1 MQPALSNPAP
11 VATVSS
17 KRILLVDVLRAVA
30 LFGIIINHIT
40 LSYLAGPSPAGNEQ
54 FNIFS
59 PLDSALNTG
68 SFVLTFGKFFTI
80 FSFLFGLSFAIQ
92 LGNAQ
97 RKGTAFT
104 GRFIWRLAILFAIGY
119 VHNLFYSGDI
129 LIVYAVLGLLLLP
142 ARYLSNK
149 VLLPLAL
156 LLILNV
162 PGLVQDIVHV
172 NAPPPTEAQIAAQAE
187 AGKGF
192 AKMSQ
197 EQYRIK
203 QSGSLQEVIQMNA
216 SSGLFMKFFFQ
227 VFTGR
232 LWITL
237 GLFLLGMYA
246 GRKKAFEYSASNAR
260 FFKKLLVISGVIA
273 LVSTVLALLYGSPF
287 GRAATPIGVL
297 GNFSFSIHQA
307 ALSTFYVAGITL
319 LYWQTS
325 ARVKLDY
332 LAPVGQMGL
341 TTYLMQ
347 SVFGLLV
354 YFGFGLGMMGKIGVT
369 GSIGLGVAFFAVQIL
384 FANWWMAHYR
394 YGMVEWLWRSLTCFE
409 MQPLR
414 RSTERNE
421 TEPAPE
427 ASVVPKL
434 AR

>member
-104 GRFIWRLAILFAIGY
+104 RRFIWRLAILFAIGY